1 LFDLV
6 FELSVVL
13 VVSVLD
19 DKLGD
24 VSIVDSNFSTISNI
38 GESFPNVE
46 ITLIVLSGETGSR
59 IELFDVFLEVGS
71 LRSNFFTFEDMFS
84 IIFLG

>member
-1 LFDLV
+1 M
-6 FELSVVL
+6 L

-24 VSIVDSNFSTISNI
+24 VSIVQVDSNFSTISNI